1 MFFIILGTSI
11 NNCSSDADAR
21 FQLAITANDLVL
33 AYQIALEA
41 QNIEK
46 WKQLR
51 ELARANS
58 NFEANYQI
66 NKLNLFKLYLILHI
80 DLFTNL
86 LQHRIECFRAY
97 F

>member
-1 MFFIILGTSI
+1 MLSIKYEELTKCLHQFFIILGISI

-33 AYQIALEA
+33 AYQIALEV
-41 QNIEK
+41 QNVEK

-58 NFEANYQI
+58 NFD
-66 NKLNLFKLYLILHI
+66 LIFECHEHI
-80 DLFTNL
+80 TGTV
-86 LQHRIECFRAY
+86 
-97 F
+97 